1 MNAKSGI
8 VYGSLL
14 LALGVIIG
22 AVGAH
27 GLEKM
32 VEASKLATFETGVRY
47 HFYHAFAILL
57 ASIIALVKPQMN
69 IAKPILFFSI
79 GILLFSFGCYSYVV
93 TGIKPIAMIVPFGG
107 VSFIVGWIMLAMN
120 ARKLN

>member
-22 AVGAH
+22 AFGAH

-93 TGIKPIAMIVPFGG
+93 TGIKTIAMIVPFGG

>member
-8 VYGSLL
+8 IYASLL
-14 LALGVIIG
+14 LALAVIIG
-22 AVGAH
+22 AFGAH

-47 HFYHAFAILL
+47 HIYHAFAILVT
-57 ASIIALVKPQMN
+57 SVIALNRSEMKITKAIV
-69 IAKPILFFSI
+69 FFSI
-79 GILLFSFGCYSYVV
+79 GILLFSFGCYAYVL
-93 TGIKPIAMIVPFGG
+93 TGVKSIAMIVPFGG
-107 VSFIVGWIMLAMN
+107 TSFVIGWIMLVLG

>member
-22 AVGAH
+22 AFGAH

-57 ASIIALVKPQMN
+57 TSIIALVKPQMN

-79 GILLFSFGCYSYVV
+79 GILLFSFGCYSYVI
-93 TGIKPIAMIVPFGG
+93 TGVKSIAMIVPFGG
-107 VSFIVGWIMLAMN
+107 VSFIVGWIMLAIN
-120 ARKLN
+120 AKKLN

>member
-8 VYGSLL
+8 IYGSLL

-22 AVGAH
+22 AFGAH

-32 VEASKLATFETGVRY
+32 VEPSKLATFETGVRY

-57 ASIIALVKPQMN
+57 TSIIALIKPQMN
-69 IAKPILFFSI
+69 MAKPILFFSI

>member
-22 AVGAH
+22 AFGAH

>member
-22 AVGAH
+22 AFGAH

-57 ASIIALVKPQMN
+57 TSIIALIKPQMN
-69 IAKPILFFSI
+69 ITRPILFFSI

-93 TGIKPIAMIVPFGG
+93 TGVKAIAMIVPFGG
-107 VSFIVGWIMLAMN
+107 VSFIVGWVMLAMG

>member
-8 VYGSLL
+8 IYGSLL

-22 AVGAH
+22 AFGAH

-57 ASIIALVKPQMN
+57 TSIIALIKSQFN
-69 IAKPILFFSI
+69 IMKPILFFSI

-93 TGIKPIAMIVPFGG
+93 TGVKSIAMIVPFGG
-107 VSFIVGWIMLAMN
+107 VSFIVGWVMLAMN

>member
-8 VYGSLL
+8 IYSSIL
-14 LALGVIIG
+14 LALAVVIG
-22 AVGAH
+22 AFGAH

-47 HFYHAFAILL
+47 HFYHSFAVFFTSL
-57 ASIIALVKPQMN
+57 IAL
-69 IAKPILFFSI
+69 AKPEFKTRTPITLFSI
-79 GILLFSFGCYSYVV
+79 GILLFSFGCYAYVL
-93 TGIKPIAMIVPFGG
+93 TGIKGIAMIVPFGG
-107 VSFIVGWIMLAMN
+107 VSFIAGWIALAVK